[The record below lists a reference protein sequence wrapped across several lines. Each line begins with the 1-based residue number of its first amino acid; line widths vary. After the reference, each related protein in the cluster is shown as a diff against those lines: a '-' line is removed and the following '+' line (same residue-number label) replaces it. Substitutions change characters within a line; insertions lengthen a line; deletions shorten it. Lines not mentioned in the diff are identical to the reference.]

1 MKDFRPRVVLKTP
14 KVRRS
19 LVKSLPNTEYTSP
32 ESLKVIRE
40 RDKDSEADYV
50 SEFKEDVRAHISKSK

>member
-1 MKDFRPRVVLKTP
+1 MVLKTP

-19 LVKSLPNTEYTSP
+19 LVKSLPNTEYKSP